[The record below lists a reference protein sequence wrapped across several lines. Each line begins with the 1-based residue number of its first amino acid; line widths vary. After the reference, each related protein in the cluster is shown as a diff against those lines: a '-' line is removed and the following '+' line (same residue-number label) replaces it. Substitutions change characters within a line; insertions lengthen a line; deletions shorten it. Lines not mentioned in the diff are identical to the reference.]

1 MNPAISIKVYDEPC
15 YKYKKCMMNPAI
27 GIKSV

>member
-1 MNPAISIKVYDEPC
+1 MNPGKSIKSYNEAG